1 MDLVL
6 IASAFL
12 LGLAGIPHCAAMCG
26 PACAA
31 VQGVCGQAR
40 QPQYVAPAFHLA
52 RVGAYAVA
60 GGLAAMGVGAV
71 GGLSAA
77 APVLRPLWALAHAA
91 ALVLGVWMAW
101 TARQPAW
108 MTLAGSRRMVS
119 ALRPQAT
126 PGTSSGWQRVAGP
139 VPAAASGLAWVFWPC
154 GLLQSALV
162 VAALANTAWGGSLAM
177 ASFALAS
184 ATGLQA
190 LPWWA
195 VHGPRGSTRLQQAA
209 AVWAVRGSGLLLA
222 LASGWALTRDIWRP
236 LWDYCFA

>member
-31 VQGVCGQAR
+31 ALGVCGQAR
-40 QPQYVAPAFHLA
+40 RSQYVAPAFHLA
-52 RVGAYAVA
+52 RVVAYAVA

-71 GGLSAA
+71 GGLGVAV
-77 APVLRPLWALAHAA
+77 PVLRPVWALAHAA

-108 MTLAGSRRMVS
+108 MTLAGSRRVVM

-126 PGTSSGWQRVAGP
+126 PGAPSGWQRVSGP
-139 VPAAASGLAWVFWPC
+139 APAAASGLAWVFWPC

-162 VAALANTAWGGSLAM
+162 VASLSNTTWGGSLAM

-184 ATGLQA
+184 AAGLQV

-195 VHGPRGSTRLQQAA
+195 LHGARVSASRRQTAA
-209 AVWAVRGSGLLLA
+209 AWAVRGAGLMLA

-236 LWDYCFA
+236 VWNYCFE